1 MSSES
6 SESVFEPVELR
17 APSGA
22 RVMEIEWSDGVTT
35 RHPHALLRG
44 FCPCAHCQ
52 GHQGPI
58 EWAGDLEGSALEIG
72 AIEEVGN
79 YAVRIAWGDGHS
91 TGIYTWQHLRALGAI
106 GDLPIDEA
114 RRSRFGR

>member
-1 MSSES
+1 MSSEP
-6 SESVFEPVELR
+6 SVSGLEPVEMR

-35 RHPHALLRG
+35 RHPHVVLRG

-58 EWAGDLEGSALEIG
+58 LWAGDFEGSALEMTSL
-72 AIEEVGN
+72 EQVGN
-79 YAVRIAWGDGHS
+79 YAVRMAWGDAHS
-91 TGIYTWQHLRALGAI
+91 TGIYTWQHLRALGAL
-106 GDLPIDEA
+106 GDMPIEEA
-114 RRSRFGR
+114 RRARFGR